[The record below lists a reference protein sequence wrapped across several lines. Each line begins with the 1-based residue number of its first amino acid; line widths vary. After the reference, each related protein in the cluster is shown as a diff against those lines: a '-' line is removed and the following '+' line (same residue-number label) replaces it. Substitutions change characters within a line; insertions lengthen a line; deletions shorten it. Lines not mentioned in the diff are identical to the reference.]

1 MHSLLKKRFDT
12 ISETEFEYVF
22 HLMYSVYSLPNV
34 ILPIVGGVLIY
45 KFGYRLMFLIFG
57 FCVLL
62 GQLLFSLGCSINS
75 IPLMLF
81 GRIIFGLGGESLN
94 TTQYAIIVE
103 WFAVNQIAF
112 ALGVCLSFA
121 RFGNVLNDIISPRI
135 ATVFN
140 YNIEFRCLF
149 SDVVRFCSL
158 CLFIFMHNFIGLY
171 RFQTRHTY
179 SNAGNNHNKLR
190 YF

>member
-1 MHSLLKKRFDT
+1 MHSLLKKRFDDF
-12 ISETEFEYVF
+12 SETEFEYVF

-62 GQLLFSLGCSINS
+62 GQLLFSLGCSTHS
-75 IPLMLF
+75 VPLMLL

-121 RFGNVLNDIISPRI
+121 RFGNVLNDVISPRI
-135 ATVFN
+135 ATVFY
-140 YNIEFRCLF
+140 YNSEF
-149 SDVVRFCSL
+149 
-158 CLFIFMHNFIGLY
+158 
-171 RFQTRHTY
+171 
-179 SNAGNNHNKLR
+179 
-190 YF
+190 